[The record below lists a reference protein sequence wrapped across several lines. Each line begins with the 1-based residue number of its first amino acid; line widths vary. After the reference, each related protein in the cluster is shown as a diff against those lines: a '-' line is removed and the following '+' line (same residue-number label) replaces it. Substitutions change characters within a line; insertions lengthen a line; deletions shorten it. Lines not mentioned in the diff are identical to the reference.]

1 MLVSSRFSNHCWLA
15 VVGLFLSLAAHAAG
29 QFDPAFGIDGRQ
41 VIGFN
46 EVFDFNDGA
55 TAIVV
60 QSDGRLVLV
69 GSVRT
74 EDTTLSTGLTRLSRS
89 GQIDSA
95 FGSFGRRVI
104 RDGAGEYLVPVAA
117 AVQSDDKIVI
127 TGSRYPTPPVRTDGG
142 EGGIGTIEWF
152 VMRVLADGSGLDT
165 GFGNGGMVLLNFGR
179 SLETAGAIAI
189 QGDGKIVLAGT
200 VDGLLVDPRMVAARL
215 TSNGALDTSFGG
227 GDGLFDEVFAS
238 TYSYSRG
245 YAVLVQS
252 DGKIVVGGLARKN
265 AGAGDDDMAVLR
277 LDSNGVADSGFGT
290 LPQAGRVVVDFSI
303 TGLTR
308 DDAVYSLA
316 YRRPFLLSASR
327 RLILGGY
334 ERSGSG
340 PQELALAM
348 LTYEGALDTGFS
360 LNGKLELGTGFGSSA
375 TRINTLVLERLNPA
389 LLETADHI
397 VLAGSAATS
406 ATRNSC
412 FASRVDFSGT
422 FDLNF
427 AGGSF
432 FLFNMSGSS
441 VNDECRA
448 GLESGG
454 NLYLAGQTRQNM
466 TMTGDDFSAFA
477 LTAADAL
484 FRNGFE

>member
-1 MLVSSRFSNHCWLA
+1 MYFSRLIYRWWLA
-15 VVGLFLSLAAHAAG
+15 LPALFLTLPLHGAG
-29 QFDPAFGIDGRQ
+29 QFDPAFGSNGRQ

-55 TAIVV
+55 VAIGT
-60 QSDGRLVLV
+60 QSDGRLILV

-74 EDTTLSTGLTRLSRS
+74 ESTTLSTGLTRLTRG
-89 GQIDSA
+89 GQIDTS

-104 RDGAGEYLVPVAA
+104 RDSAGQYLFPVAA
-117 AVQSDDKIVI
+117 AIQSDDKIVI
-127 TGSRYPTPPVRTDGG
+127 TGSRYPSPPVRTGDG
-142 EGGIGTIEWF
+142 EGIIGTIEWF
-152 VMRVLADGSGLDT
+152 VLRVLANGSGLDPS
-165 GFGNGGMVLLNFGR
+165 FGNGGIVLLDFGR
-179 SLETAGAIAI
+179 QLETAGAIAI
-189 QGDGKIVLAGT
+189 QGDGRIVLAGT
-200 VDGLLVDPRMVAARL
+200 VDGTLVDPRMVAARL
-215 TSNGALDTSFGG
+215 TSNGALDSSFGG

-245 YAVLVQS
+245 YAVLIQS

-265 AGAGDDDMAVLR
+265 SAPGDDDMAVLR
-277 LDSNGVADSGFGT
+277 LESNGLADSGFGT

-308 DDAVYSLA
+308 DDAVHALA
-316 YRRPFLLSASR
+316 YRRPFLVSASR

-340 PQELALAM
+340 PQEVAMAM

-360 LNGKLELGTGFGSSA
+360 GNGKLELGTGFGSSA
-375 TRINTLVLERLNPA
+375 TRINALALERLSPL

-397 VLAGSAATS
+397 LLAGSAATS

-412 FASRVDFSGT
+412 FAARVDFSGT
-422 FDLNF
+422 FDLDF

-432 FLFNMSGSS
+432 LLFNMSGSS

-448 GLESGG
+448 GLESAG